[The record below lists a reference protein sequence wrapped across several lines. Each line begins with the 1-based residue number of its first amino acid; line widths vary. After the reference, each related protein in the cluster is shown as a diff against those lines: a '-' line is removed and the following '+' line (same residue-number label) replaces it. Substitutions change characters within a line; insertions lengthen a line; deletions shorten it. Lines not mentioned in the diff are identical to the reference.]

1 MTKKMVIMLAAVGI
15 LFCGI
20 FGYKAFTGMMMKKFM
35 SAGGMPP
42 VTVSTV
48 RAATQEWLPQ
58 LKAVGSLRAVQ
69 GVDVTCESAG
79 LVQSIL
85 FKSGDDA
92 KAGQLLVQFNVDS
105 DIAQLNAL
113 EASAELAKITY
124 ERDKKQ
130 LDAQTISQAA
140 LDADAADLKV
150 KQAQVAQQKALVNK
164 KTIRAP
170 FAGRLGINLVNQG
183 QYVNPGDKIVT
194 LQALDSL
201 YVDFY
206 LPQQELSL
214 ISKDQALVIS
224 TDSFPG
230 RTFSGMVRAVNPR
243 VDPQTRNMQVE
254 AIIKNPKHELL
265 PGMYV
270 SVQVQAGEKQHY
282 LTLPRTAVTFN
293 PYGETVYLVEEK
305 GKDKTGKPALFAKQA
320 FITIGLSR
328 GDQVAILSG
337 IKVGDLVV
345 SSGQLKL
352 KSGSPIIINNKI
364 QPSGD
369 AAPKPLEQ

>member
-42 VTVSTV
+42 VTISTV

-79 LVQSIL
+79 IVQSIL

-124 ERDKKQ
+124 ERDRKQ

-150 KQAQVAQQKALVNK
+150 KLAQVAQQKALVNK

-194 LQALDSL
+194 LQALDSI

-214 ISKDQALVIS
+214 ISKDQGLIIT

-230 RTFSGMVRAVNPR
+230 RTFSGTVSAVNPK

>member
-20 FGYKAFTGMMMKKFM
+20 FGYKAFTGMMMKKYM

-48 RAATQEWLPQ
+48 RAASQVWLPQ

-79 LVQSIL
+79 LVQGIL

-92 KAGQLLVQFNVDS
+92 KAGQLLVQLSVDS
-105 DIAQLNAL
+105 DMAQLNAL
-113 EASAELAKITY
+113 DAASELAKITY
-124 ERDKKQ
+124 ERDRKQ
-130 LDAQTISQAA
+130 LEAQAISQAA

-150 KQAQVAQQKALVNK
+150 KLAQVAQQEALVNK

-170 FAGRLGINLVNQG
+170 FAGRLGINLVNLG

-194 LQALDSL
+194 LQALDSI
-201 YVDFY
+201 YVDFS

-214 ISKDQALVIS
+214 ISKGQEVIIT

-230 RTFSGMVRAVNPR
+230 TAFAGTISAVNPK
-243 VDPQTRNMQVE
+243 VDIQTRNMLVE
-254 AIIKNPKHELL
+254 AIVKNPQHKLL

-305 GKDKTGKPALFAKQA
+305 GKAGKPALFAKQA
-320 FITIGLSR
+320 FITVGLSR

-337 IKVGDLVV
+337 IKEGDLVV

-364 QPSGD
+364 QPSSD
-369 AAPKPLEQ
+369 AAPKPVEQ

>member
-20 FGYKAFTGMMMKKFM
+20 FGYKAFMGIMMKKFM

-42 VTVSTV
+42 VMVSTV

-92 KAGQLLVQFNVDS
+92 KAGQLLVQLNVDS
-105 DIAQLNAL
+105 DMAQLNAL
-113 EASAELAKITY
+113 DASAELAKITY

-150 KQAQVAQQKALVNK
+150 KLAQVAQQKALVNK
-164 KTIRAP
+164 KTICAP

-194 LQALDSL
+194 LQALDAI

-214 ISKDQALVIS
+214 ISKNLALTIT

-230 RTFSGMVRAVNPR
+230 RTFSGVVSAVNPKI
-243 VDPQTRNMQVE
+243 DPQTRNMQVE

-265 PGMYV
+265 PGMYA
-270 SVQVQAGEKQHY
+270 SVQVFSGEKQHF

-293 PYGETVYLVEEK
+293 PYGETVYLAEEK

-320 FITIGLSR
+320 FINIGLSR

-337 IKVGDLVV
+337 IKEGDLVV

-352 KSGSPIIINNKI
+352 KSGSPLIINNKI
-364 QPSGD
+364 QPSND
-369 AAPKPLEQ
+369 AAPNPVEQ

>member
-20 FGYKAFTGMMMKKFM
+20 FGYKAFTGLMMKKFM

-42 VTVSTV
+42 VTISTV

-113 EASAELAKITY
+113 DASAELAKITY
-124 ERDKKQ
+124 ERDRKQ

-150 KQAQVAQQKALVNK
+150 KLAQVAQQKALVNK

-194 LQALDSL
+194 LQALDSI

-214 ISKDQALVIS
+214 ISKDQGLIIT

-230 RTFSGMVRAVNPR
+230 RTFSGTVSAVNPK

-254 AIIKNPKHELL
+254 AVIKNPKHELL

>member
-42 VTVSTV
+42 VTISTV

-124 ERDKKQ
+124 ERDRKQ

-150 KQAQVAQQKALVNK
+150 KLAQVAQQKALVNK

-194 LQALDSL
+194 LQALDSI

-214 ISKDQALVIS
+214 ISKDQDLIIT

-230 RTFSGMVRAVNPR
+230 RTFSGTVSAVNPK

-352 KSGSPIIINNKI
+352 KSGTPIIINNKI

>member
-42 VTVSTV
+42 VTISTV

-79 LVQSIL
+79 IVQSIL

-124 ERDKKQ
+124 ERDRKQ

-150 KQAQVAQQKALVNK
+150 KLAQVAQQKALVNK

-194 LQALDSL
+194 LQALDSI

-214 ISKDQALVIS
+214 ISKDQDLIIT

-230 RTFSGMVRAVNPR
+230 KTFSGTVSAVNPK

>member
-42 VTVSTV
+42 VTISTV

-124 ERDKKQ
+124 ERDRKQ
-130 LDAQTISQAA
+130 LDAKTISQAA
-140 LDADAADLKV
+140 LDADAEDLKV
-150 KQAQVAQQKALVNK
+150 KLAQVAQQKALVNK

-194 LQALDSL
+194 LQALDSI

-206 LPQQELSL
+206 LPQQEHSL
-214 ISKDQALVIS
+214 ISKDQGLIIT

-230 RTFSGMVRAVNPR
+230 RTFSGTVSAVNPK

>member
-42 VTVSTV
+42 VTISTV

-124 ERDKKQ
+124 ERDRKQ

-150 KQAQVAQQKALVNK
+150 KLAQVAQQKALVNK

-194 LQALDSL
+194 LQALDSI

-214 ISKDQALVIS
+214 ISKDQDLIIT

-230 RTFSGMVRAVNPR
+230 KTFSGTVSAVNPK

-352 KSGSPIIINNKI
+352 KSGTPIIINNKI

>member
-42 VTVSTV
+42 VTISTV

-124 ERDKKQ
+124 ERDRKQ

-150 KQAQVAQQKALVNK
+150 KLAQVAQQKALVNK

-194 LQALDSL
+194 LQALDSI

-214 ISKDQALVIS
+214 ISKDQGLIIT
-224 TDSFPG
+224 TDAFPG
-230 RTFSGMVRAVNPR
+230 RTFSGIVSAVNPK

>member
-42 VTVSTV
+42 VTISTV

-79 LVQSIL
+79 IVQSIL

-124 ERDKKQ
+124 ERDRKQ

-150 KQAQVAQQKALVNK
+150 KLAQVAQQKALVNK

-194 LQALDSL
+194 LQALDSI

-214 ISKDQALVIS
+214 ISKDQDLIIT

-230 RTFSGMVRAVNPR
+230 RTFSGTVSAVNPK

>member
-42 VTVSTV
+42 VTISTV

-124 ERDKKQ
+124 ERDRKQ

-150 KQAQVAQQKALVNK
+150 KLAQVAQQKALVNK

-194 LQALDSL
+194 LQALDSI

-214 ISKDQALVIS
+214 ISKDQDLIIT

-230 RTFSGMVRAVNPR
+230 KTFSGTVSAVNPK

>member
-42 VTVSTV
+42 VTISTV

-124 ERDKKQ
+124 ERDRKQ

-150 KQAQVAQQKALVNK
+150 KLAQVAQQKALVNK

-194 LQALDSL
+194 LQALDSI

-214 ISKDQALVIS
+214 ISKDQGLIIT

-230 RTFSGMVRAVNPR
+230 RTFSGTVSAVNPK

>member
-42 VTVSTV
+42 VTISTV

-79 LVQSIL
+79 IVQSIL

-124 ERDKKQ
+124 ERDRKQ

-150 KQAQVAQQKALVNK
+150 KLAQVAQQKALVNK

-194 LQALDSL
+194 LQALDSI

-214 ISKDQALVIS
+214 ISKDQDLIIT

-230 RTFSGMVRAVNPR
+230 KTFSGTVSAVNPK

-352 KSGSPIIINNKI
+352 KSGTPIIINNKI

>member
-42 VTVSTV
+42 VTISTV

-79 LVQSIL
+79 IVQSIL

-124 ERDKKQ
+124 ERDRKQ
-130 LDAQTISQAA
+130 LDAQTINQAA

-150 KQAQVAQQKALVNK
+150 KLAQVAQQKALVNK

-194 LQALDSL
+194 LQALDSI

-214 ISKDQALVIS
+214 ISKDQDLIIT

-230 RTFSGMVRAVNPR
+230 KTFSGTVSAVNPK

-352 KSGSPIIINNKI
+352 KSGTPIIINNKI

>member
-1 MTKKMVIMLAAVGI
+1 MPKKMVIMLAAVGI

-20 FGYKAFTGMMMKKFM
+20 FGYKAFTGLMMKKFM

-42 VTVSTV
+42 VTISTV

-113 EASAELAKITY
+113 DASAELAKITY
-124 ERDKKQ
+124 ERDRKQ

-150 KQAQVAQQKALVNK
+150 KLAQVAQQKALVNK
-164 KTIRAP
+164 KTIRSP
-170 FAGRLGINLVNQG
+170 FAGKLGINLVNQG

-194 LQALDSL
+194 LQALDSI

-214 ISKDQALVIS
+214 ISKDQGLIIT

-230 RTFSGMVRAVNPR
+230 RTFSGTVSAVNPK

-254 AIIKNPKHELL
+254 AVIKNPKHELL

>member
-1 MTKKMVIMLAAVGI
+1 MNRKMVIMLAAVGI

-48 RAATQEWLPQ
+48 RAATQEWQPQ

-69 GVDVTCESAG
+69 GVDITCESAG
-79 LVQSIL
+79 LVQAVL
-85 FKSGDDA
+85 FKSGDNA
-92 KAGQLLVQFNVDS
+92 KAGQLLVQLNVDS
-105 DIAQLNAL
+105 DMAQLNAL
-113 EASAELAKITY
+113 DASAELAKITY
-124 ERDKKQ
+124 ERDRKQ

-150 KQAQVAQQKALVNK
+150 KLAQVAQQKALVNK

-194 LQALDSL
+194 LQALDSI
-201 YVDFY
+201 YIDFF

-214 ISKDQALVIS
+214 ISKNQALIIT

-230 RTFSGMVRAVNPR
+230 RTFSGIISAVNPK
-243 VDPQTRNMQVE
+243 VDYQTRNIQVE
-254 AIIKNPKHELL
+254 AIIKNPNHELL

-305 GKDKTGKPALFAKQA
+305 GKDKTGKPSLFAKQA
-320 FITIGLSR
+320 FITIGLTR

-337 IKVGDLVV
+337 IKDGDLVV

-364 QPSGD
+364 QPSND
-369 AAPKPLEQ
+369 AAPKPVEQ